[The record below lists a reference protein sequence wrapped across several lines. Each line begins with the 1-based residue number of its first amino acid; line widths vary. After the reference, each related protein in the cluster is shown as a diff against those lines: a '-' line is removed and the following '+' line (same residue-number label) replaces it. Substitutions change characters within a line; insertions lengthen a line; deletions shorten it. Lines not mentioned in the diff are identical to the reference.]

1 MKNLVKISLLSLLL
15 WVGTFQYALAETK
28 MHDQQAQLVKK
39 LKTQGIIP
47 NKIYYQHDFMLAFD
61 NEESFPEKDL
71 FLSVI
76 GLEDH
81 KRMYTT
87 AIQNIAQVKLNQ
99 NYQYSDIWQRE
110 RNIIEILY
118 PTDAFQS
125 LEDGVYFYTLDE
137 HKQLQQH
144 ASFEDVFELPCYL
157 RVEKKHGIVVSIQK
171 RPLFA
176 MTHYRY
182 DYWDN
187 NNIKQLNLDMYDN
200 NHNII
205 YTSEIFFDKNT
216 GLMTQATRKNPITG
230 RYSIE
235 NYIREINLYSIE
247 DYFDKKGIKTNHVIH
262 HNQSLIYAENQILNK
277 AGKVI
282 KTKNREP
289 EDIFDFEKGLPEP
302 YPYNKLM
309 INVKKAHM
317 LFTNSLFEQ
326 GLDDNS
332 QYDSEAKQRVEYLGI
347 KPKQVYYH
355 QLPFPGF
362 MAERYKNFPHQAP
375 LTLIQAENQ
384 SPKDKYSDLIQ
395 IEMADNYQYKKIN
408 KTKWLQTPLS
418 LPLAQFNSLEDG
430 IYFYVLSDKN
440 HLTPLESVEQAV
452 NLPSYIRVEK
462 SIGKII
468 SIVKKT
474 RIQQLITEFAYKK
487 NTPVRS
493 TLTVL
498 ESHLIP
504 KLVIE
509 TEYKKDSHFPSS
521 QIIKDAQGNTIRT
534 FKLLKKKAVF
544 AILERFNQQ
553 GVKTNHI
560 EISTDGDVK
569 NQYLDNQSNVLLTTD
584 EVEDQNDPQ
593 LYDDLPF
600 NPDGFEIILQRA
612 NAENNMN

>member
-1 MKNLVKISLLSLLL
+1 MRHLIKICLFSFVL
-15 WVGTFQYALAETK
+15 WIATFQSVLAEVK
-28 MHDQQAQLVKK
+28 MQDQQAQLVKK
-39 LKTQGIIP
+39 LKVQGIMP
-47 NKIYYQHDFMLAFD
+47 NKVYFQRDFMLVLD
-61 NEESFPEKDL
+61 NEDSYPEKDL
-71 FLSVI
+71 STSVM
-76 GLEDH
+76 GLENHPD
-81 KRMYTT
+81 MYEI

-99 NYQYSDIWQRE
+99 NYQYSEIWQRE

-118 PTDAFQS
+118 PNDAFQS

-157 RVEKKHGIVVSIQK
+157 RVEKKHGIVISIQK
-171 RPLFA
+171 RPLVA

-187 NNIKQLNLDMYDN
+187 KNIKQLNLDMYDN

-205 YTSEIFFDKNT
+205 YTSEVFFDENT
-216 GLMTQATRKNPITG
+216 GLMTQSTRKNPITG

-235 NYIREINLYSIE
+235 NYIREVNLYSIE
-247 DYFDKKGIKTNHVIH
+247 DYFDKQGIKTNHVIH
-262 HNQSLIYAENQILNK
+262 HNQSLIHAENQILNK
-277 AGKVI
+277 AGQVI

-289 EDIFDFEKGLPEP
+289 EEIFDFEKDLPEP

-317 LFTNSLFEQ
+317 LFTDSLFEQ

-384 SPKDKYSDLIQ
+384 SPNNKYSDLIE
-395 IEMADNYQYKKIN
+395 IEMGDNYQYKKIN
-408 KTKWLQTPLS
+408 KTKWLQTPLTF
-418 LPLAQFNSLEDG
+418 PLAQFKPLENG
-430 IYFYVLSDKN
+430 VYFYVLGDKN
-440 HLTPLESVEQAV
+440 QLTPLESVEQAV
-452 NLPSYIRVEK
+452 SLPTYIRVEK
-462 SIGKII
+462 EMGKII

-474 RIQQLITEFAYKK
+474 RMQWLTTEFAYKK

-498 ESHLIP
+498 ESHLVP

-509 TEYKKDSHFPSS
+509 TEYEKGSYFPSS

-534 FKLLKKKAVF
+534 FKLLKNKTVF

-553 GVKTNHI
+553 GIKTNHI
-560 EISTDGDVK
+560 EIST
-569 NQYLDNQSNVLLTTD
+569 
-584 EVEDQNDPQ
+584 
-593 LYDDLPF
+593 
-600 NPDGFEIILQRA
+600 
-612 NAENNMN
+612 